1 MHPPPTVEQ
10 DVTVLQRGLP
20 WQARV
25 HGVALTTTARAGVGH
40 IAGQP
45 LAQVALH
52 IRAAAVR
59 RRQLGGDDGHHGG
72 GFVRRRLD
80 YGDGHH
86 GGGFVRRRLDDGDGH
101 HGGGLER
108 AAVGHEAGQLLLA
121 LVELRIRD
129 AVVVY
134 RT

>member
-80 YGDGHH
+80 
-86 GGGFVRRRLDDGDGH
+86 DGDGH